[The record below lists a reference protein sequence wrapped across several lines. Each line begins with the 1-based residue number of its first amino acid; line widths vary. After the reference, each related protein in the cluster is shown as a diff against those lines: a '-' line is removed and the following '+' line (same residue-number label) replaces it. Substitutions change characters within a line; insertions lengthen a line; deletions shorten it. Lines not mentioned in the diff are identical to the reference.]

1 MLERAAPLVAAVCRR
16 QRIPARWPVAE
27 DLVAGRRGL
36 TGHSEVS
43 SAFAKSDHWDP
54 GDGFPV
60 EAFVDRVR
68 VLQQA
73 QRRAARVRRAA
84 V

>member
-1 MLERAAPLVAAVCRR
+1 
-16 QRIPARWPVAE
+16 
-27 DLVAGRRGL
+27 L
-36 TGHSEVS
+36 TGHVEVS
-43 SAFAKSDHWDP
+43 RAFGKSDHWDP

-60 EAFVDRVR
+60 ESFVDRVR

-73 QRRAARVRRAA
+73 QRRAARAKRAR

>member
-1 MLERAAPLVAAVCRR
+1 M
-16 QRIPARWPVAE
+16 
-27 DLVAGRRGL
+27 AGRRGL
-36 TGHSEVS
+36 TGHAEVS
-43 SAFAKSDHWDP
+43 RAFGQSDHWDP

-73 QRRAARVRRAA
+73 QRRAKRASRA
-84 V
+84 SRGRL